1 MIFIGGWGWYEHNMV
16 LFAEKFVASVKL
28 CYDSRHVVGPSASSI
43 GLVKS
48 TVYSGRKRVKN
59 TSGPEVS
66 PGTFQSQPLSK
77 RCTGGLPGRR
87 LAFTICKKIIIMRYT
102 VSII

>member
-1 MIFIGGWGWYEHNMV
+1 MQKFRA
-16 LFAEKFVASVKL
+16 AEKFVASVKL